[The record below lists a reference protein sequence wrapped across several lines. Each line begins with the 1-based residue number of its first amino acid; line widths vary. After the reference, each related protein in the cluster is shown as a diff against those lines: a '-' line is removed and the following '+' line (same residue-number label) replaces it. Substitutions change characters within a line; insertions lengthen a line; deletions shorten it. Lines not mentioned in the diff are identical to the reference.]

1 MKNKIWFLAIIVI
14 IVDQITKQLI
24 LSSIEY
30 GTSIKLINNFLYLNH
45 SQNKGAAWGIFQ
57 GKVVF
62 LILVAILFLV
72 YLIKMIKEDKK
83 LTGLNVLAY
92 GLLLGGV
99 FGNLADRIVMG
110 YVVDFIEVHIFNYIF
125 PIFNLADMAIV
136 TGTFLMVFLIIK
148 EWWVV
153 ERNNSK

>member
-153 ERNNSK
+153 GKNNSK